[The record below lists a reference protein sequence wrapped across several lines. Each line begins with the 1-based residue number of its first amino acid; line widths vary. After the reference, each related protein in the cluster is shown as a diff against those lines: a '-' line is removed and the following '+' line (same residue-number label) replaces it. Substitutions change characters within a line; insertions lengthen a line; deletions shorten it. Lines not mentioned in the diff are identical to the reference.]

1 MRGTTAAKRGRFG
14 GSALAFVL
22 ILTCFVAA
30 CDRGGEDEG
39 VRSDKAGVEARAD
52 TSAMSSDAA
61 VASRDLPALIDLG
74 ADKCTP
80 CKMMAPI
87 LEELRATYDGEFE
100 VVFID
105 VWKEPEAAREYG
117 VSVIPTQLFLDAS
130 GDELFRHQGFYSREE
145 ILAKWTELGYKF
157 ETPPS
162 EGQASEHPTG
172 RTRTE

>member
-1 MRGTTAAKRGRFG
+1 VMTGLAAAKRGRSG
-14 GSALAFVL
+14 RLVLALIL

-30 CDRGGEDEG
+30 CDRSGDDAG

-52 TSAMSSDAA
+52 TFAMSSDAA
-61 VASRDLPALIDLG
+61 VANLELPALIDLG

-87 LEELRATYDGEFE
+87 LEELRVTYDGEFA

-130 GDELFRHQGFYSREE
+130 GRELFRHQGFYSREE
-145 ILAKWTELGYKF
+145 ILAKWTELGYEF
-157 ETPPS
+157 ETASS
-162 EGQASEHPTG
+162 EG
-172 RTRTE
+172 

>member
-1 MRGTTAAKRGRFG
+1 MMRRATAAKRGRTG
-14 GSALAFVL
+14 RLALALFL

-30 CDRGGEDEG
+30 CDRSGEETG
-39 VRSDKAGVEARAD
+39 VPSDGAAGKARAD

-87 LEELRATYDGEFE
+87 LEELRATYEGEFE

-105 VWKEPEAAREYG
+105 VWKEPEAAREYS
-117 VSVIPTQLFLDAS
+117 VSVIPTQLFLDES

-145 ILAKWTELGYKF
+145 ILAKWTELGYEF

-162 EGQASEHPTG
+162 EGQAPNH
-172 RTRTE
+172 

>member
-1 MRGTTAAKRGRFG
+1 MTGATAAKRGRFG
-14 GSALAFVL
+14 RSVLALVL

-30 CDRGGEDEG
+30 CDRSGEDAG
-39 VRSDKAGVEARAD
+39 VRSDGDAGRTRGD
-52 TSAMSSDAA
+52 TTAPSSGDA
-61 VASRDLPALIDLG
+61 VANRDLPKLIDLG

-87 LEELRATYDGEFE
+87 LEELRTTYEGDFE

-117 VSVIPTQLFLDAS
+117 VNVIPTQLFLDES

-145 ILAKWTELGYKF
+145 ILAKWRELGYEF
-157 ETPPS
+157 EPS
-162 EGQASEHPTG
+162 SPTS
-172 RTRTE
+172 